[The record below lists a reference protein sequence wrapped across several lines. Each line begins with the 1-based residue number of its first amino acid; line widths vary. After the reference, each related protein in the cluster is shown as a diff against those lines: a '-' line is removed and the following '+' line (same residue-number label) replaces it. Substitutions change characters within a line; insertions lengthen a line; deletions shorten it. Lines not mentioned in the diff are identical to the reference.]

1 MALTKQQ
8 VSELILTNDRAV
20 ERALICLFRRQTR
33 AEQSSNTTQLHNDI
47 GFTHADSHW
56 GCINAKMVLGGKRL
70 TPFQLEQWRKLDRRG
85 TPRLAKYWRQLS
97 EEATRKEQ
105 GRLPLAA

>member
-1 MALTKQQ
+1 MALTKQEI
-8 VSELILTNDRAV
+8 VELILNNDHAV
-20 ERALICLFRRQTR
+20 ERALIVLFNRQTR
-33 AEQSSNTTQLHNDI
+33 AERATNSTRLHNDI

-56 GCINAKMVLGGKRL
+56 GCINAKMVLGGRKL
-70 TPFQLEQWRKLDRRG
+70 TPYQLAQWRKLDRRG

-97 EEATRKEQ
+97 EEAERKAQ

>member
-20 ERALICLFRRQTR
+20 ERALIVLFNRQTR
-33 AEQSSNTTQLHNDI
+33 AERATNTTHLHNDI

-56 GCINAKMVLGGKRL
+56 GCINAKMVLDGKRL
-70 TPFQLEQWRKLDRRG
+70 TPFQLAQWRRLNRKG
-85 TPRLAKYWRQLS
+85 VPRLAKYWRQLS
-97 EEATRKEQ
+97 EEAARKEQ